1 MSRWAACLFFGTNAL
16 TGPRNPWTV
25 RTATSR
31 QHGDVVKPASFVH
44 HRPRTVAEATRL
56 LSEHAAEDVRILAGG
71 QSLVPMMAFRLAR
84 PTHLVDI
91 NGVEELATCEAGA
104 GHVVIGAL
112 TRHKDF
118 RRRPVPGQTGALLQ
132 AILPHIA
139 HHPIRTRGTFCGSVA
154 HADPA
159 SEWCL
164 ATATLDGVLVAA
176 SDGAEREIAARD
188 WFLGAMTTALHP
200 GELLRAVRLPLLPE
214 KTRFAF
220 REFSRRAGDFALA
233 ATLVVLEI
241 EGGRMCRVRI
251 GIGGAEERPR
261 RMAAAES
268 ALEGCAPSPEIF
280 ARAAQLVAD
289 ALDPLEDA
297 STSAQ
302 YRRDLAASLVR
313 HALEEATA

>member
-1 MSRWAACLFFGTNAL
+1 MFVTLSTI
-16 TGPRNPWTV
+16 
-25 RTATSR
+25 
-31 QHGDVVKPASFVH
+31 VKPAAIGLAVEPPDKVSVAPAPTVPVFPIVTGVVAVPGWT
-44 HRPRTVAEATRL
+44 PRVEVPPTARAATL
-56 LSEHAAEDVRILAGG
+56 IAGFERT
-71 QSLVPMMAFRLAR
+71 LVPAKFSFPLDTVVA
-84 PTHLVDI
+84 PVYVFVPESVCVPLVK
-91 NGVEELATCEAGA
+91 
-104 GHVVIGAL
+104 L
-112 TRHKDF
+112 T
-118 RRRPVPGQTGALLQ
+118 VSA
-132 AILPHIA
+132 
-139 HHPIRTRGTFCGSVA
+139 TFCGSVA

-200 GELLRAVRLPLLPE
+200 GELLRAVRLPLLPA
-214 KTRFAF
+214 TARFAF

-233 ATLVVLEI
+233 ATLVVLELD
-241 EGGRMCRVRI
+241 GGRMCRVRI
-251 GIGGAEERPR
+251 GIGGAEDRPR

-268 ALEGCAPSPEIF
+268 ALEGCVPSPEIF